1 MRYMHI
7 SKYGKIRPIYYF
19 YYMDFLLSNISINIL
34 IQDVASILVSI
45 LIGFLIWLIKYSYD
59 KYSIEIIELK
69 KTEIILSKDLAR
81 NTDNKEYLDTWMKN
95 LKLNRL
101 YSCSFRKYKLD
112 DLDIS
117 KILNIQLVSKLN
129 LLGYGLKGL
138 EDDLENV
145 YKGYIDT
152 SAKFLNS
159 DHVKEWETFNAN
171 TLVFLEVLK
180 QNFIDS
186 EKDLKETIAYLRA
199 YYKQKSFSIFKIFT
213 KLSQYNLP
221 QLTEKKVAFELQK
234 INEEL
239 TSKSH
244 NSNVS

>member
-1 MRYMHI
+1 
-7 SKYGKIRPIYYF
+7 
-19 YYMDFLLSNISINIL
+19 MDFLLPNISIDIL
-34 IQDVASILVSI
+34 IQDVASISASI

-59 KYSIEIIELK
+59 KYTMEIIELK
-69 KTEIILSKDLAR
+69 KTEIFLSKDLAR
-81 NTDNKEYLDTWMKN
+81 NTDNKKYLDTWMKN
-95 LKLNRL
+95 LNSHRL

-138 EDDLENV
+138 EDDLDNV

-152 SAKFLNS
+152 STKFLNS

-171 TLVFLEVLK
+171 TLIFFEVLK

-186 EKDLKETIAYLRA
+186 DKDLKEAIAYLRA
-199 YYKQKSFSIFKIFT
+199 YYKQKIIFIF
-213 KLSQYNLP
+213 QNI
-221 QLTEKKVAFELQK
+221 F
-234 INEEL
+234 
-239 TSKSH
+239 
-244 NSNVS
+244 